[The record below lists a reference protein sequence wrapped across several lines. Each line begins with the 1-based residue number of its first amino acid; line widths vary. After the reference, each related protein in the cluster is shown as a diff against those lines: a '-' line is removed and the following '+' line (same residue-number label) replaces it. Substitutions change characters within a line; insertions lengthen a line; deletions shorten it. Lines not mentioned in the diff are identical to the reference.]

1 MEIGIKRKTDGFV
14 GELTLSYDGGYIYS
28 DGLCDKVKGKNGV
41 EYDFDAICNLYKKDT
56 ILFDTYIILNEEDS
70 KKALLE
76 IDYDRYNE
84 VHCNYPEN
92 RIEVEA
98 CVSCVKGKYEF
109 VNRNTELNRKIEEGD
124 GSEIFVR
131 DREDPTDYHYLKGVS
146 LSTEIK
152 DELVEYCKSLMKMC
166 LREYENGKLPC
177 CDNKEKEELSKLI
190 NNMKSSLKMEKTE
203 ISR

>member
-1 MEIGIKRKTDGFV
+1 MEINIKRSVKGIV
-14 GELTLSYDGGYIYS
+14 GECGLSYDGGYIYNN
-28 DGLCDKVKGKNGV
+28 GLCEKVKGKNGV
-41 EYDFDAICNLYKKDT
+41 EYDFDAICNLYHKDT
-56 ILFDTYIILNEEDS
+56 ILFDTYITLDEEDS

-76 IDYDRYNE
+76 IDYDTYNE
-84 VHCNYPEN
+84 IYHNTHPEN

-109 VNRNTELNRKIEEGD
+109 VNRNTSECD

-146 LSTEIK
+146 LSAEIK
-152 DELVEYCKSLMKMC
+152 DELVEYCNSLMKLC
-166 LREYENGKLPC
+166 LREYESGKLSWC
-177 CDNKEKEELSKLI
+177 YNEEKEELSKLI

-203 ISR
+203 TSKGEER